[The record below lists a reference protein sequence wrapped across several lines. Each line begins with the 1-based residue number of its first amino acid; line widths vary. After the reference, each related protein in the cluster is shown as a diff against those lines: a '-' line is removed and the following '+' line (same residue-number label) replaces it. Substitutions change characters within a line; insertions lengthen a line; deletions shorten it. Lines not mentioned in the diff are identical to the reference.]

1 MDPYGY
7 FFCFARGATYIAEQ
21 TVRDCSMHAAENI
34 MYRTP
39 SVLQFTCEVP
49 ELQRRANWT
58 NRVEQKDG
66 RTARKLAWLV
76 KCPLN
81 KTRLRLGWPR
91 HVQIIACAH
100 IWSLAER
107 KEGSSSMSPGPA
119 QKLGGHFLFRA
130 TTLVWFGTETE
141 LSTWS
146 WRRRKSWGSVL
157 WSEGLETRRDYLQEW
172 GRWRGIRQRELY

>member
-58 NRVEQKDG
+58 NRVEQKDH

-107 KEGSSSMSPGPA
+107 KEGSSSMSLGPA
-119 QKLGGHFLFRA
+119 QKLSGHFFIPCYHSS
-130 TTLVWFGTETE
+130 LVWDWDGTEHVVME
-141 LSTWS
+141 KEEKLRKRSLK
-146 WRRRKSWGSVL
+146 RRIRDTKRLLARVREM
-157 WSEGLETRRDYLQEW
+157 EGY
-172 GRWRGIRQRELY
+172 

>member
-1 MDPYGY
+1 MRKVLKCNGSVWI
-7 FFCFARGATYIAEQ
+7 FFSFARGGTYIAEQ
-21 TVRDCSMHAAENI
+21 SVRHCSMHAAENI

-58 NRVEQKDG
+58 NRVEQKDS

-91 HVQIIACAH
+91 QVATCRSSQMPIFGVWLVHVLGPRPKVRRGIFFIPCYH
-100 IWSLAER
+100 
-107 KEGSSSMSPGPA
+107 SS
-119 QKLGGHFLFRA
+119 
-130 TTLVWFGTETE
+130 LVWDWDGTEH
-141 LSTWS
+141 WA
-146 WRRRKSWGSVL
+146 RGHG
-157 WSEGLETRRDYLQEW
+157 EGGKVEEAFFEAKD
-172 GRWRGIRQRELY
+172 